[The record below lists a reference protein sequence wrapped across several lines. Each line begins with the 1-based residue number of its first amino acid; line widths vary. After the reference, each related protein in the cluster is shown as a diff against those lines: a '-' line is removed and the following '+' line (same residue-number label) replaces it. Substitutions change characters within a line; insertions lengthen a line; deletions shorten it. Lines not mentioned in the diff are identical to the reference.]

1 MFNNILKYI
10 IIIFFF
16 LCNTI
21 LLAQDCS
28 ISIQGRVVDEVS
40 QLPLSYVNVYLQ
52 ETSQGAATDNDGRFF
67 FKNVC
72 VGHYHIIFSHIG
84 CEDSKLHIDL
94 ERDTVINVDLD
105 HSDHSL
111 GTVVIQGPKDN
122 VSTQPNLS
130 VNRKK
135 IEDSSNQNLA
145 GLIENEAGVHLIKN
159 GSGISKPVVQGL
171 FGNRLTILNNGIA
184 QSGQQWGNDHSPE
197 IDPFAADNI
206 TILKG
211 ASALEYNGGN
221 LGSVILVEP
230 KRITREP
237 HLHGQVNYSYESN
250 GRGNNANFR
259 LEKYSR
265 KIAWRINGTLRK

>member
-1 MFNNILKYI
+1 M
-10 IIIFFF
+10 IFFF

-135 IEDSSNQNLA
+135 IEDSSNQNL
-145 GLIENEAGVHLIKN
+145 
-159 GSGISKPVVQGL
+159 
-171 FGNRLTILNNGIA
+171 
-184 QSGQQWGNDHSPE
+184 
-197 IDPFAADNI
+197 
-206 TILKG
+206 
-211 ASALEYNGGN
+211 
-221 LGSVILVEP
+221 
-230 KRITREP
+230 
-237 HLHGQVNYSYESN
+237 
-250 GRGNNANFR
+250 
-259 LEKYSR
+259 
-265 KIAWRINGTLRK
+265 